1 MLGLDA
7 LLGIGGKLIDKL
19 IPDPE
24 QKAKAAANM
33 AKARA
38 ARKLNLEKPS
48 IAAIEQPQPTLV
60 VEEVTE

>member
-24 QKAKAAANM
+24 AESQGTTGTCEDGAG
-33 AKARA
+33 R
-38 ARKLNLEKPS
+38 
-48 IAAIEQPQPTLV
+48 
-60 VEEVTE
+60 